1 MNRIMAPAKSISPS
15 FCSQLSDSHAAPN
28 ASRSPANQ
36 CADPSPRLSA
46 MLCVS
51 PGTMAMTSKPATTA
65 HSPVSRTLHHC
76 SGAGSS
82 SARAAS
88 SRAIRSFAG
97 VASSSL
103 GSRNAAASISVIHA
117 HRHSTPT
124 TETRQAPS
132 ARNRPKALRGTPAQT
147 RHRHGPQRFP

>member
-1 MNRIMAPAKSISPS
+1 MAPARSISPS
-15 FCSQLSDSHAAPN
+15 FCSQLSDSHAAPSK
-28 ASRSPANQ
+28 SRICANQ
-36 CADPSPRLSA
+36 KGCPSPRLSA
-46 MLCVS
+46 MLRVRS
-51 PGTMAMTSKPATTA
+51 GTMAMTSTPTPTA
-65 HSPVSRTLHHC
+65 HRPPSRTLHHC

-97 VASSSL
+97 VVSSSR
-103 GSRNAAASISVIHA
+103 GSWNAAASMSVIHA